1 MDNLSSEISIIVISS
16 AFLFVVAIGIIIL
29 VLVYQKRQ
37 LQYLSEKEQL
47 QTRFDKQILESRLE
61 IQEQTFRILSQ
72 EIHDNIGQVLSLVRM
87 NLGSMEIFKERN
99 NDELLS
105 TTKFLVA
112 KVIQDLRDL
121 SKMLNADYVSE
132 IGLCQAIGRELD
144 IISRAGIW
152 ETNLSSEGD
161 VYRLGEKKEVII
173 FRIVQEILNNIIK
186 HANGT
191 KIAVKLAYLPTEVL
205 LVISDNG
212 VGFDL
217 SLMQANKQ
225 FGLGIRNM
233 YNRARLIGAEYS
245 ISSELGKG
253 TLVQLR
259 LPT

>member
-1 MDNLSSEISIIVISS
+1 MDKLSNEISIIVISS

-47 QTRFDKQILESRLE
+47 QTRFDRQILESRLE
-61 IQEQTFRILSQ
+61 IQEQTFRNLSQ

-87 NLGSMEIFKERN
+87 NLGSMEVFKEKN

-105 TTKFLVA
+105 TTKLLVA

-132 IGLCQAIGRELD
+132 IGLNQAIEHELE
-144 IISRAGIW
+144 IINRAGIW
-152 ETNLSSEGD
+152 ESKLSIEGGD
-161 VYRLGEKKEVII
+161 YRLGEKKEVVV
-173 FRIVQEILNNIIK
+173 FRIVQEVLNNIIK
-186 HANGT
+186 HANGNE
-191 KIAVKLAYLPTEVL
+191 IFVKLEYLPAEFL
-205 LVISDNG
+205 LAIYDNG

-217 SLMQANKQ
+217 GLMEENKK

-233 YNRARLIGAEYS
+233 RNRANLIGAEYS
-245 ISSELGKG
+245 IFSTLGSG
-253 TLVQLR
+253 TQVHLR
-259 LPT
+259 LPI